1 MIRSLEGKSPLVAES
16 AWVSESAYVVGDVVI
31 GEGSSVWPG
40 ATIRGD
46 SARVTVG
53 RDTSIQDN
61 TVIHCDDP
69 LSIGDGVLIGHAVV
83 MHCKSIGDGAH
94 IGNNATVLDEVE
106 VGAGAIVEAGSVV
119 TASTPAPSGTLL
131 AGVPVRDQGPVPEG
145 RRERIRT
152 MAEEARALAQT
163 YKAAGL

>member
-1 MIRSLEGKSPLVAES
+1 MIRSLNGKTPRVADS
-16 AWVSESAYVVGDVVI
+16 AWVSEAAYVVGDVVI
-31 GEGSSVWPG
+31 GEGASVWPG
-40 ATIRGD
+40 ATIRAD
-46 SARVTVG
+46 SSRVTVG
-53 RDTSIQDN
+53 RDTAIQDN

-106 VGAGAIVEAGSVV
+106 VGAGAVVEAGSVV
-119 TASTPAPSGTLL
+119 TASTPVPPGTLA
-131 AGVPVRDQGPVPEG
+131 AGVPVRGQGPASEE
-145 RRERIRT
+145 RRERVRT
-152 MAEEARALAQT
+152 MVEEARALAQT